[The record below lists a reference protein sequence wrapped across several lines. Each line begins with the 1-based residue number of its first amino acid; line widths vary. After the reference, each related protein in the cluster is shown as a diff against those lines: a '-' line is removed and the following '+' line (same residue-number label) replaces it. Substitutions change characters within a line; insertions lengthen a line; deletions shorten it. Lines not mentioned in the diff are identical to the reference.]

1 MNEETIIR
9 RRRALQAVV
18 EAQRAKGVSL
28 NAWAE
33 AAKASESAVRGFLSG
48 RTRSLTGDTYDRLAE
63 AAGLPVTDLL
73 GETVR
78 RTVPLVGYVGA
89 GAVVHYTESDPSSE
103 RVDEVDAPPNA
114 DDRTV
119 AVIVTGDSMFPRYY
133 DSEVIYFKRSETV
146 VPSDLY
152 GKDVVVR
159 LADGRTLVKV
169 LRRGSEPGL
178 FNLES
183 FNAPPIE
190 DVSIEWAV
198 PVLWVKRL

>member
-1 MNEETIIR
+1 MNEVTIIR
-9 RRRALQAVV
+9 RRRALQSVV
-18 EAQRAKGVSL
+18 DAQRAKGVSL
-28 NAWAE
+28 NAWAD
-33 AAKASESAVRGFLSG
+33 AADVSESAVRGFLSG

-63 AAGLPVTDLL
+63 AAGVPLTDLL

-78 RTVPLVGYVGA
+78 RMVPLVGYVGA
-89 GAVVHYTESDPSSE
+89 GAVVHYTENDPSTE
-103 RVDEVDAPPNA
+103 RVDDVEAPPNA
-114 DDRTV
+114 DEQTV
-119 AVIVTGDSMFPRYY
+119 AVIITGDSMFPRYY
-133 DSEVIYFKRSETV
+133 DNEIIYFKRSETI
-146 VPSDLY
+146 VPSDLF

-169 LRRGSEPGL
+169 LRRGSEPSL

-190 DVSIEWAV
+190 DVAIEWAV